1 MSMQLFPLLLCLT
14 YLASHKAELCEDYG
28 VDDEKEYVSEGQPV
42 YITCPL
48 NYAQMKND
56 FNVTW
61 YINGSQT
68 QVSADT
74 QSRIHQNE
82 NLIKFLPARLDD
94 TEYYACV
101 LRNSTYCIRQL
112 KKLEVFKND
121 EGLCYNK
128 DIMFS
133 PEEFTSLSKTIN
145 CPYLDDYVDVKNA
158 KIKWFKECQ
167 PLDISSDK
175 YFALKNSLTIENVTQ
190 QDEGNYTCEVS
201 FQYNATEFTISRA
214 TKLSTRV
221 LPLIS
226 APVITYPKN
235 NIFNVQLGSYL
246 SLTCEVLYSG
256 GVVDLVW
263 SYNDTM
269 IDDYYTDSRV
279 VMEYPH
285 YARLP
290 DRHRIATRNLNF
302 SEIKEEDYNRKFFC
316 EVYSPVNPKA
326 YVILKPPDTN
336 LQGFLIAFF
345 VVLVFVIIISIIAIK
360 IFKVDIVLLYRS
372 SCFVQRSIQD
382 GKIYDAYIM
391 FPNMCL
397 LYNMDMFVLKLLPEV
412 LERQCGYRLF
422 IFGRDELPGEA
433 VADFIDEAISQS
445 RRLVIVLGNTSSEN
459 RLEND
464 FEQQIAM
471 YDALIRNKI
480 KVILIELEK
489 ITDYTNMPESIKY
502 IKQKQGVIRWK
513 GQFTE
518 SSLSPKTNFWK
529 NVRYLMPPTQGVY
542 SQDCDHITSEH
553 V

>member
-28 VDDEKEYVSEGQPV
+28 VDYDRAYASEGQPV
-42 YITCPL
+42 YISCPL
-48 NYAQMKND
+48 NYAQMKHD

-74 QSRIHQNE
+74 QSRIHQNG

-128 DIMFS
+128 GIMFLS
-133 PEEFTSLSKTIN
+133 EEFTSLSKTIN

-158 KIKWFKECQ
+158 QIKWFKECQ
-167 PLDISSDK
+167 PLDLSSDK
-175 YFALKNSLTIENVTQ
+175 YFASNDVLTLKNVTQ
-190 QDEGNYTCEVS
+190 KDEGNYTCEVS
-201 FQYNATEFTISRA
+201 FEYNAKEFTISRA
-214 TKLSTRV
+214 IDFSTRV
-221 LPLIS
+221 QPLIS

-235 NIFNVQLGSYL
+235 NIMSVQSGSYL

-256 GVVDLVW
+256 DVVDIVW
-263 SYNDTM
+263 SYNETLV
-269 IDDYYTDSRV
+269 DDYYADSRV
-279 VMEYPH
+279 VLEDPH
-285 YARLP
+285 YALLP
-290 DRHRIATRNLNF
+290 DGHRIATRNLNF

-326 YVILKPPDTN
+326 YVILKHPDTN
-336 LQGFLIAFF
+336 FQGFLIAFF
-345 VVLVFVIIISIIAIK
+345 VVLVFVTIISIIAIK

-372 SCFVQRSIQD
+372 SCFVQRNIQD
-382 GKIYDAYIM
+382 GKVYDAYIM
-391 FPNMCL
+391 SPKST
-397 LYNMDMFVLKLLPEV
+397 YNMDMFVLKLLPEV

-433 VADFIDEAISQS
+433 MADLIDETISQS

-529 NVRYLMPPTQGVY
+529 NVRYLMPPTQGLY